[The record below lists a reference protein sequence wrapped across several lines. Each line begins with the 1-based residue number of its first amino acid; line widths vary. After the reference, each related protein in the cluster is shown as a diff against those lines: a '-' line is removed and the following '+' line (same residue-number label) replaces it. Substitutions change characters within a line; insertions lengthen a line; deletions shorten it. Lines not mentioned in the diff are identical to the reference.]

1 MDYSYYDNNS
11 QGASRRNINYGVN
24 ANSRRRVVSNEDS
37 ERKDTRSFY
46 TKNNNTYRS
55 RDALT
60 DYEFRKGKRR
70 RRSHSGLTIIF
81 IFLTVIMCCF
91 AVFGIA
97 KLISS
102 NMESREIKNFTN
114 AQMINDIYMNYKVL
128 GIDELIPIRGMT
140 KQELYDKVL
149 NTYTWNMKIKNSNP
163 EIDLYTLP
171 EYGKKVKEENLEEL
185 LNADSSDNLG
195 TSQEGEV
202 INPLEDITII
212 NVKKTEY
219 DFPNFMEAQIMK
231 QIDEIYEN
239 YQYNLD
245 NKFSKKKVDVKSPD
259 FEGDFKFV
267 VTENDDYLTDCI
279 NQLARVWNTKAAKG
293 QIEGFDSKKNEFI
306 FGGDHKGF
314 EVDEMDL
321 RKRIVK
327 EANDGNFEAEIIANM
342 RMVDPVGDSVKS
354 KYRYVSTFETSTT
367 DDKIRNNNIKLACEA
382 INGTIIK
389 PGEVFSFNKKV
400 GKRTE
405 EKGYGYAMAYLEGEV
420 IDEIGGG
427 ICQLSTTLYN
437 AVYNAGMKIV
447 YRRSHTYE
455 PSYITPGLDATVSYN
470 GTDFQF
476 ENVSEYAIGIRAGYA
491 KRKCKVEVFAIP
503 VLPDG
508 VTISLVS
515 KKIQELDKP
524 SISIIESGKA
534 SRGTKGSEWQVYKV
548 TMRNGQKEG
557 EIFDHPATYL
567 GHTPT
572 AYEENTYVDKE
583 GILQTYSFKERSTVK
598 KSNKETSGMSSI
610 RIPETTLAPPETPA
624 ITEPR
629 VREGLPETNSNLP
642 E

>member
-1 MDYSYYDNNS
+1 MKYYSSDDNT
-11 QGASRRNINYGVN
+11 RRNISRSQTGS
-24 ANSRRRVVSNEDS
+24 SRRRIIND
-37 ERKDTRSFY
+37 
-46 TKNNNTYRS
+46 NYRS
-55 RDALT
+55 SDAIN
-60 DYEFRKGKRR
+60 DYQFRKGKRR
-70 RRSHSGLTIIF
+70 RKSRSGLTIAI
-81 IFLTVIMCCF
+81 IVLSVVACCF

-97 KLISS
+97 KLIGTT
-102 NMESREIKNFTN
+102 MENREIKNFTN
-114 AQMINDIYMNYKVL
+114 AQMINDIYMNYEVL
-128 GIDELIPIRGMT
+128 GFNELIPIRGMT

-149 NTYTWNMKIKNSNP
+149 NSYTWNMTIRNSNP

-171 EYGKKVKEENLEEL
+171 EYGKKVKEENLDVL
-185 LNADSSDNLG
+185 LSVDSSDNLG

-202 INPLEDITII
+202 INPLEDITIE
-212 NVKKTEY
+212 VTKTEY
-219 DFPNFMEAQIMK
+219 KFPDFIEEQIRK
-231 QIDEIYEN
+231 QIDEIYDT
-239 YQYNLD
+239 YQYNID
-245 NKFSKKKVDVKSPD
+245 SKFSKKKIDVSDPS
-259 FEGDFKFV
+259 FTGDFKFV
-267 VTENDDYLTDCI
+267 VSENDDYLTDCI

-293 QIEGFDSKKNEFI
+293 QIEGFDKKKNEFV

-314 EVDEMDL
+314 EVDEVDL
-321 RKRIVK
+321 RKRIVE
-327 EANDGNFEAEIIANM
+327 EANKGNFSTEIIANM
-342 RMVDPVGDSVKS
+342 KMVDPLGEPVKN
-354 KYRYVSTFETSTT
+354 KYRYVSTFETTTT
-367 DDKIRNNNIKLACEA
+367 DDKVRNNNIKLACEA
-382 INGTIIK
+382 VNGTIVK

-420 IDEIGGG
+420 IEEIGGG

-476 ENVSEYAIGIRAGYA
+476 ENVSEYAIGIRANYA

-503 VLPDG
+503 ILPEG
-508 VTISLVS
+508 VTVSLVA
-515 KKIQELDKP
+515 KKIQDLDKP

-548 TMRNGQKEG
+548 TMKNGVKEG

-583 GILQTYSFKERSTVK
+583 GILQTYSFKERGTVK
-598 KSNKETSGMSSI
+598 KTQATTTTTAI
-610 RIPETTLAPPETPA
+610 RINETTTIAPAETPS
-624 ITEPR
+624 TDNRR
-629 VREGLPETNSNLP
+629 VTQGLPGNTSNLP

>member
-1 MDYSYYDNNS
+1 MEYYSSNEN
-11 QGASRRNINYGVN
+11 SRRNINRSSSG
-24 ANSRRRVVSNEDS
+24 NSRRRVSSN
-37 ERKDTRSFY
+37 
-46 TKNNNTYRS
+46 NYRS
-55 RDALT
+55 SDALNN
-60 DYEFRKGKRR
+60 YQFRTGKRR
-70 RRSHSGLTIIF
+70 KNRSGLTMVF
-81 IFLTVIMCCF
+81 IVLSVIASCF

-97 KLISS
+97 KLIGTTLE
-102 NMESREIKNFTN
+102 NREIKNFTN
-114 AQMINDIYMNYKVL
+114 AQMVNDIYMNYKVL
-128 GIDELIPIRGMT
+128 GFDELIPIRGMT

-149 NTYTWNMKIKNSNP
+149 GSYKWKMIIKNSNP

-171 EYGKKVKEENLEEL
+171 EYGKKVKEENLDDL
-185 LNADSSDNLG
+185 LSVDSSDNLG

-202 INPLEDITII
+202 VNPLEDITIQ
-212 NVKKTEY
+212 VTKTEY
-219 DFPNFMEAQIMK
+219 DFPDFMEAQIRK
-231 QIDEIYEN
+231 QIDEVFDS

-245 NKFSKKKVDVKSPD
+245 SKFSKKKIDVNSPN
-259 FEGDFKFV
+259 FEGDFIFT
-267 VTENDDYLTDCI
+267 VTENDEYLTDCI

-293 QIEGFDSKKNEFI
+293 QIEGFDKKKNEFV

-314 EVDEMDL
+314 EVDEYDL
-321 RKRIVK
+321 RKRIVE
-327 EANDGNFEAEIIANM
+327 EANKSHFTTEIIANM
-342 RMVDPVGDSVKS
+342 RMVDPNGEPVKN
-354 KYRYVSTFETSTT
+354 KYRYVSSFETSTT
-367 DDKIRNNNIKLACEA
+367 DDKVRNNNIKLACEA

-420 IDEIGGG
+420 IEEIGGG

-476 ENVSEYAIGIRAGYA
+476 ENVSEYAIGIRANYA

-503 VLPDG
+503 LLPDG
-508 VTISLVS
+508 VTISLVA
-515 KKIQELDKP
+515 KKIQDIDKP

-548 TMRNGQKEG
+548 TMKNGVKEG

-583 GILQTYSFKERSTVK
+583 GILQTYSFKERGTVK
-598 KSNKETSGMSSI
+598 KTQSATTTTAI
-610 RIPETTLAPPETPA
+610 RINETTTIAPAETPS
-624 ITEPR
+624 TDNRR
-629 VREGLPETNSNLP
+629 VTEGLPGNTSNLP